1 MIAFKGNPQFSDPS
15 FRAFHHSK
23 VDVPQPTGARTPSV
37 CSVLPLEAFVERDGG
52 WLFFPQVQEA
62 SSSQHDMLQPINQIP
77 LCDSI
82 HIYLSPPIC
91 SFPTNSLSIS
101 AAPQGC
107 SSPNYSFSLRNM
119 RSRKNTFLKI
129 TPMGFHTDKVWG
141 ALLSAFL
148 PLSGAGPSNPEHAL
162 QHTPR
167 ACLHE
172 GEKLVFLAVIETM
185 QMHWHEA
192 RGIESP
198 FLAGGAELSWLKAI
212 CQHNGSANTMG
223 KSARISW
230 PDLALIET

>member
-1 MIAFKGNPQFSDPS
+1 MPSITARWMCRSPQEQGHP
-15 FRAFHHSK
+15 
-23 VDVPQPTGARTPSV
+23 P
-37 CSVLPLEAFVERDGG
+37 CVLCFLWRLLWRGTEGG
-52 WLFFPQVQEA
+52 YFFPKCRKLPA
-62 SSSQHDMLQPINQIP
+62 LSMTCCSR
-77 LCDSI
+77 SI
-82 HIYLSPPIC
+82 RSHCVTLFIYLSPPIC

-107 SSPNYSFSLRNM
+107 SSPNYSFSLWNM